1 MVALTPLTV
10 GVDAVRMS
18 KTEEVS
24 HGIAVCEDCDA
35 IQPVEV
41 RPDGDIRAM
50 GNPTCECGSNR
61 FSLVE

>member
-1 MVALTPLTV
+1 
-10 GVDAVRMS
+10 MS
-18 KTEEVS
+18 ETEEAS
-24 HGIAVCEDCDA
+24 HGIAVCEDCEA

>member
-1 MVALTPLTV
+1 
-10 GVDAVRMS
+10 MS

-24 HGIAVCEDCDA
+24 HGIAVCEGCGA

-41 RPDGDIRAM
+41 HPDGDIRAV
-50 GNPTCECGSNR
+50 GNPTCECGGNR